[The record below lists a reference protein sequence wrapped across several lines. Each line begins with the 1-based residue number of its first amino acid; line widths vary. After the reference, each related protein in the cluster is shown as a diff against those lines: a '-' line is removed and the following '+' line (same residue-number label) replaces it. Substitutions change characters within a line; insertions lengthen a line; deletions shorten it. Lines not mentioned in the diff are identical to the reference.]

1 MHVHRVRAEARVAG
15 NLTILIAAH
24 ALPPTDK
31 GAFPTC
37 NARASVAAA
46 SRASARVM
54 ALTTRAVFCAGG
66 RSQLNRP
73 AARPRDAAA
82 TEVSARV

>member
-73 AARPRDAAA
+73 AARPRICTAKAL
-82 TEVSARV
+82 